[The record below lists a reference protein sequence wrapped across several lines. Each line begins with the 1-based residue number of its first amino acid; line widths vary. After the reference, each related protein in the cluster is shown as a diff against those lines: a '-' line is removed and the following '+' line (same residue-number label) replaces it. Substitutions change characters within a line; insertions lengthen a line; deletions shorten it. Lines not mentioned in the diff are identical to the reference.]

1 MPSPRSATACFRRVP
16 RSGHRSRPR
25 CARRHCP
32 TDAVRA
38 APKRSGASRCR
49 HRPDWGGGRTAGKS
63 RTGRQPSRTDRR
75 GSETATPYGSAASSS
90 RLWRGGCSSGKTAG
104 PWAEAGYLAASVR
117 LGRVA
122 PPRCRVGAALC
133 AAARSPASLASRS
146 ARKRT
151 VFAASAARVS
161 STRAAASAD
170 SAFTPDCTRGPRRPR
185 LSPAIPPDWP
195 IAAANRCAV
204 ANCQRQWRRRR
215 NRRDAIWFRLLWFLR
230 FSVGPSFLCRH
241 RRLLLPRI
249 NSGTPDECPWPDPAF
264 SGASWGLSPAQSG
277 TVKRMFNWSVD
288 GPYHQFCNPLCKKIR
303 NKSGMRFA
311 LMF

>member
-1 MPSPRSATACFRRVP
+1 VAASCRGHGSFRGLLVWSAATWHRRGWHRYVPS
-16 RSGHRSRPR
+16 
-25 CARRHCP
+25 
-32 TDAVRA
+32 AVA
-38 APKRSGASRCR
+38 SLLGQPKRSQAHHLRC
-49 HRPDWGGGRTAGKS
+49 
-63 RTGRQPSRTDRR
+63 
-75 GSETATPYGSAASSS
+75 
-90 RLWRGGCSSGKTAG
+90 
-104 PWAEAGYLAASVR
+104 
-117 LGRVA
+117 LGR
-122 PPRCRVGAALC
+122 
-133 AAARSPASLASRS
+133 ARY
-146 ARKRT
+146 
-151 VFAASAARVS
+151 

-170 SAFTPDCTRGPRRPR
+170 SAFTPDCTREARRSR